1 MEQSIRLRRSENT
14 YETRD
19 AALAALNAIV
29 FHYGEPVV
37 VKYNVSNES
46 DPNVILAV
54 GITTNEGNETGP
66 DNYRIVSDSK
76 QADDIDTIDEYQTAL
91 GELAMPNSVG
101 GIPAGTTANKLKD
114 RTFTQLFD
122 DLLFPTINPSIKT
135 QPSATLS
142 TSPSTSPVEIGI
154 TQTYALTASLNR
166 GQYELNGTVV
176 SGKFP
181 ASNATNFKVERT
193 AGSTTTTVGEGAG
206 TNNSYSISD
215 TDYEIPIG
223 STTYKVTIT
232 YGDGDVPLDNKG
244 NEVPSAQGKAGTKTA
259 SKSIVGVYPV
269 FSNNSSGSLLND
281 TTAKL
286 PLTTSNVIEVNFAAE
301 SGSKRIALSV
311 PSTHNITKVEVFNTL
326 SQSYETYSGGSTNTQ
341 EDADRT
347 INGKSIRYNKWV
359 RVGTNANDS
368 MKFKF
373 TLSKSLNS

>member
-19 AALAALNAIV
+19 AALAALDAIV

-135 QPSATLS
+135 QPSASLSINPTATL
-142 TSPSTSPVEIGI
+142 VEIG
-154 TQTYALTASLNR
+154 TVQTYTLNASFNR

-193 AGSTTTTVGEGAG
+193 AGTTVTIGTEGAG
-206 TNNSYSISD
+206 SNNSYSVSD
-215 TDYEIPIG
+215 ADYEVPAG
-223 STTYKVTIT
+223 TTSYKVTVT
-232 YGDGDVPLDNKG
+232 YGDGDIPLDNKG
-244 NEVPSAQGKAGTKTA
+244 NEYPSAQGKAGTKVSPVKQFT
-259 SKSIVGVYPV
+259 GVYPYYA
-269 FSNNSSGSLLND
+269 
-281 TTAKL
+281 TTVDKSTQTKQ
-286 PLTTSNVIEVNFAAE
+286 PLTTSSPVTYSLLSEA
-301 SGSKRIALSV
+301 SGGPNSV
-311 PSTHNITKVEVFNTL
+311 WFPATKNLTKVEGYNPVGATEADKWFLDTSKWTSSDVTVQVQGKDVNYKKWTR
-326 SQSYETYSGGSTNTQ
+326 TGTGG
-341 EDADRT
+341 E
-347 INGKSIRYNKWV
+347 G
-359 RVGTNANDS
+359 ANNYR
-368 MKFKF
+368 F
-373 TLSKSLNS
+373 TLS

>member
-19 AALAALNAIV
+19 AALAALDAIV

-101 GIPAGTTANKLKD
+101 GIPAGTTASKLKD

-135 QPSATLS
+135 QPSASLSINPTATL
-142 TSPSTSPVEIGI
+142 VEIG
-154 TQTYALTASLNR
+154 TVQTYAFTATLNR

-193 AGSTTTTVGEGAG
+193 AGTTVTIGTEGAG
-206 TNNSYSISD
+206 SNNSYSVSD
-215 TDYEIPIG
+215 ADYEVPAG
-223 STTYKVTIT
+223 TTSYKVTVT
-232 YGDGDVPLDNKG
+232 YGDGDIPLDNKG
-244 NEVPSAQGKAGTKTA
+244 NEYPSAQGKAGVKTNT
-259 SKSIVGVYPV
+259 KSITGVYP
-269 FSNNSSGSLLND
+269 FF
-281 TTAKL
+281 A
-286 PLTTSNVIEVNFAAE
+286 TTSNLTTKTKQALTSANSVEYTLVGETDDDVSSGRRQSAWFPATKNVSKLEIYLSAFNSWNDLPVSNLTSSEEVIQVQGKDVNYKKW
-301 SGSKRIALSV
+301 S
-311 PSTHNITKVEVFNTL
+311 FNTAK
-326 SQSYETYSGGSTNTQ
+326 
-341 EDADRT
+341 ADSSKYR
-347 INGKSIRYNKWV
+347 
-359 RVGTNANDS
+359 
-368 MKFKF
+368 F
-373 TLSKSLNS
+373 TLS